1 MACYAN
7 KLCLAQMTTKPVRPQ
22 GAIPDMFADLKDLE
36 FVWLNQNF
44 LNGAIPESLAV
55 PRKLRYIYVS
65 GNAAME
71 GTVPTALAQLPSLEG
86 LYVSQTNIT
95 GRLSCAFGKIRT
107 LKNVDAKNTRLQGCL
122 DVTCLQGPECQDD
135 PAAIEASPK
144 AEL

>member
-1 MACYAN
+1 
-7 KLCLAQMTTKPVRPQ
+7 
-22 GAIPDMFADLKDLE
+22 MFAGLKDLE

-44 LNGAIPESLAV
+44 LNGTIPESLAV

-65 GNAAME
+65 GNAALA

-86 LYVSQTNIT
+86 LYLSMTNIT

-107 LKNVDAKNTRLQGCL
+107 LKNVDAKNTRMQGCL
-122 DVTCLQGPECQDD
+122 NASCLQGSECQDA